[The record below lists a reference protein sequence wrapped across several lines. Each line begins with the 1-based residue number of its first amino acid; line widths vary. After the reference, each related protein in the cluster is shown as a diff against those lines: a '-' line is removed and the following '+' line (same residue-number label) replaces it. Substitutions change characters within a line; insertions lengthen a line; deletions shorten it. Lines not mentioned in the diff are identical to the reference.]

1 VETVL
6 LVLLGFFLGS
16 IAAVVGTLWWIRW
29 QLHRKNRVVPTQPS
43 PAPVRWMAM
52 PHQPARMHRRLQVAV
67 RVVRVHAG
75 MPDRP
80 GRKARAL
87 TATPA
92 SGTVGDLV
100 AQLEAE
106 AHALDRDI
114 TIISRAPRQVRKVR
128 LTELDRGVLHVEQLA
143 GRVAQMAVDEGLQ
156 ALPPGDPGVAALDRL
171 AEQLDNLEAAR
182 REVAEVERR
191 AGLVGTAAEPAR
203 APLSQPHPPS

>member
-16 IAAVVGTLWWIRW
+16 IAAVLGTLWWVRW
-29 QLHRKNRVVPTQPS
+29 QLRRKNRVVPTQPS
-43 PAPVRWMAM
+43 PAPVRWLAM

-87 TATPA
+87 TTAP
-92 SGTVGDLV
+92 SSSTVGDLV
-100 AQLEAE
+100 AQIEAE
-106 AHALDRDI
+106 AHALDREI
-114 TIISRAPRQVRKVR
+114 TIISRAPRQVRRAR
-128 LTELDRGVLHVEQLA
+128 LVELDHRVLHVEQLA
-143 GRVAQMAVDEGLQ
+143 GRVAQMAVDEALQ
-156 ALPPGDPGVAALDRL
+156 SLPPGDPSVALDRL
-171 AEQLDNLEAAR
+171 AEQLDSLEAAR

-191 AGLVGTAAEPAR
+191 AGLAEPQPQPAR
-203 APLSQPHPPS
+203 VPAPRPQAF